1 MEFVAFRLTAAQLT
15 EIRSYVAKRTG
26 QPRVTR
32 VDMVVGLLVQCLSEV
47 EPKSKPIDTI
57 TYAIDVRSFAT
68 SPATRLIS
76 A

>member
-1 MEFVAFRLTAAQLT
+1 MEFVAFRLTSAQLT
-15 EIRSYVAKRTG
+15 EIRNYVAKGTG
-26 QPRVTR
+26 QPRVTK

-47 EPKSKPIDTI
+47 ELKSKPIDTI
-57 TYAIDVRSFAT
+57 TYVIDVRSLIA